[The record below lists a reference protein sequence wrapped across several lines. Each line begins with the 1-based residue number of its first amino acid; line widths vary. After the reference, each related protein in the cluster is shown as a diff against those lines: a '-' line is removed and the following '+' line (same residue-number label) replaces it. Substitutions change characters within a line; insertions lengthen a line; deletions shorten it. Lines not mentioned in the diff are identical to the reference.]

1 MPSLTT
7 KSIRGHEYH
16 YLREC
21 QRVNGK
27 PKIVW
32 QEYIGTRES
41 LVRRLTC
48 PEPQEAQLREFG
60 GSAACFDLAAELD
73 VVATIDRHVPK
84 RKRQGPTVGQYLVVA
99 ALNRCLAPCS
109 KARLADWYKRTILPR
124 LLGVRPAALTSQRFW
139 DNMSRVDEAALLRI
153 ESELSRTAVSRF
165 ELDLHFLL
173 FDCTNFFTFIDSFN
187 NRCEMAQ
194 RGKSKEGRANLRIV
208 GLALLVTA
216 DHNVPLFSHAYPGN
230 QHDSTTFQS
239 VAADLARRCRE
250 LGQGA
255 CDITLVFD
263 KGNNSQE
270 NLEAVGNGPCWFV
283 GSLVP
288 TQHAELLAVK
298 RSQMHRLDKRELPAV
313 WAWRTTKKLF
323 GVERIV
329 LVTYNRGLFNA
340 QRKTLVR
347 EINRRKRA
355 FHKLQSSLERAKGR
369 KAGKLP
375 TVAGTKKKVESLLSA
390 RHMKELFKAE
400 VTAAGDGLPQ
410 LTFNFDEAAWVN
422 LCKTLLGKTLLFTD
436 HEGWRDEQI
445 VLAYR
450 SQSHVE
456 AAFREMKDPRFLT
469 FRPSFHWTDQKLR
482 VHAFYCVLA
491 LMFLSLIR
499 RKLAKAGIALSIA
512 KMMEALTGIREVD
525 VLYPTPANA
534 PPRIRTILSTTDK
547 QQRAMLDVLELHRHR
562 PA

>member
-7 KSIRGHEYH
+7 KTIRGHEYY

-41 LVRRLTC
+41 LIRRLTC
-48 PEPQEAQLREFG
+48 PEPEEAVLREFG
-60 GSAACFDLAAELD
+60 GSAACFDMATELD

-84 RKRQGPTVGQYLVVA
+84 RKRQGATVGQYLVAA

-109 KARLADWYKRTILPR
+109 KTHLAAWYKRTVLPR
-124 LLGVRPAALTSQRFW
+124 LLGVPPAALTSQRFW
-139 DNMSRVDEAALLRI
+139 DNMSRVDEAALQRI
-153 ESELSRTAVSRF
+153 ESELSKTAVARF

-187 NRCEMAQ
+187 DRCEIAQ
-194 RGKSKEGRANLRIV
+194 RGKSKEGRTNLRLM

-239 VAADLARRCRE
+239 VASDLARRCRE

-263 KGNNSQE
+263 KGNNSRE
-270 NLEAVGNGPCWFV
+270 NLESVENGPCNFV

-288 TQHAELLAVK
+288 TQHPELLAVK

-313 WAWRTTKKLF
+313 WAWRTTKRLF

-329 LVTYNRGLFNA
+329 LVTYNRGLFTA

-347 EINRRKRA
+347 EV
-355 FHKLQSSLERAKGR
+355 SLERAATR

-375 TVAGTKKKVESLLSA
+375 TVASTKKKVESLLSA
-390 RHMKELFKAE
+390 RHMSELFKVE
-400 VTAAGDGLPQ
+400 VTAGEGGRPV
-410 LTFNFDEAAWVN
+410 LTFSFDEAAWVN
-422 LCKTLLGKTLLFTD
+422 LCQTLLGKTLLFTD
-436 HEGWRDEQI
+436 HESWRDEQI

-450 SQSHVE
+450 SPSHVE
-456 AAFREMKDPRFLT
+456 AAFRAMKDPRFLT

-491 LMFLSLIR
+491 LMILSLLR
-499 RKLAKAGIALSIA
+499 RKLDKAGIKVSIA
-512 KMMEALTGIREVD
+512 KMMEALTGIHEVD

-534 PPRIRTILSTTDK
+534 PPRIRTILSATNE
-547 QQRAMLDVLELHRHR
+547 QQRAMLDALNLHRYR
-562 PA
+562 SG

>member
-7 KSIRGHEYH
+7 KTIRGHEYH

-32 QEYIGTRES
+32 QEYIGSREK

-48 PEPQEAQLREFG
+48 PEPEEAVLREFG
-60 GSAACFDLAAELD
+60 GSAAYFDVAAELD

-84 RKRQGPTVGQYLVVA
+84 RKRQGPTVGQYLVTA

-109 KARLADWYKRTILPR
+109 KARLADWYKRTVLPR

-139 DNMSRVDEAALLRI
+139 DNMSRVDEAALQRI
-153 ESELSRTAVSRF
+153 ESELSRAAVSRF
-165 ELDLHFLL
+165 DLDLHLLL

-239 VAADLARRCRE
+239 VAADLARRCRD

-263 KGNNSQE
+263 KGNNSPE
-270 NLEAVGNGPCWFV
+270 NLEAVENGPYHFV

-288 TQHAELLAVK
+288 TQHPELLAVQ
-298 RSQMHRLDKRELPAV
+298 RSQMRRLDKRELPAV

-323 GVERIV
+323 GIDRTV

-347 EINRRKRA
+347 EINKRKRA
-355 FHKLQSSLERAKGR
+355 LHELQSSLERAAMR
-369 KAGKLP
+369 KAGKRP
-375 TVAGTKKKVESLLSA
+375 TVAGTKKKVQSLLSA
-390 RHMKELFKAE
+390 RHMGELFKAE
-400 VTAAGDGLPQ
+400 VAAGKDGLPR
-410 LTFNFDEAAWVN
+410 LTFTFEETAWVK
-422 LCKTLLGKTLLFTD
+422 LGQTLLGKTLLFTD
-436 HEGWRDEQI
+436 HEEWPDEKI

-456 AAFREMKDPRFLT
+456 AAFGEMKDPRFLT

-482 VHAFYCVLA
+482 VHTFYCVLA
-491 LMFLSLIR
+491 LMILSLLR
-499 RKLAKAGIALSIA
+499 RKLANGGIKVSIA
-512 KMMEALTGIREVD
+512 RMMEALTGIREVD

-534 PPRIRTILSTTDK
+534 LPRIRTILSATDK
-547 QQRAMLDVLELHRHR
+547 QQRAMLDALKLHRHR

>member
-7 KSIRGHEYH
+7 KTIRGHEYH

-48 PEPQEAQLREFG
+48 PEPQEAELREFG
-60 GSAACFDLAAELD
+60 GSAACFDVASELD
-73 VVATIDRHVPK
+73 LVATIDRHVPK
-84 RKRQGPTVGQYLVVA
+84 RKHQGPTVGQYLVVA

-109 KARLADWYKRTILPR
+109 KARLASWYKRTILPR
-124 LLGVRPAALTSQRFW
+124 LLGVRPAALSSQRFW
-139 DNMSRVDEAALLRI
+139 DNMSRVDEAALQRI

-165 ELDLHFLL
+165 DLDLHFLL
-173 FDCTNFFTFIDSFN
+173 FDCTNFFTFVDSFN
-187 NRCEMAQ
+187 DRCEMAQ

-239 VAADLARRCRE
+239 VAADLARRCRDV
-250 LGQGA
+250 GRGA
-255 CDITLVFD
+255 CDITLIFD

-270 NLEAVGNGPCWFV
+270 NLEAVENGPCHFV

-288 TQHAELLAVK
+288 TQHPELLAVK
-298 RSQMHRLDKRELPAV
+298 QSQMRRLDKRELPAV
-313 WAWRTTKKLF
+313 WAWRTTKKVF
-323 GVERIV
+323 GVERTV
-329 LVTYNRGLFNA
+329 VVTYNRGLFDA

-347 EINRRKRA
+347 EINKRKRA
-355 FHKLQSSLERAKGR
+355 LGKLQSALERAAQR
-369 KAGKLP
+369 RAGKLP
-375 TVAGTKKKVESLLSA
+375 TVDGTKKKVDALLSA
-390 RHMKELFKAE
+390 RHMGELFKAE
-400 VTAAGDGLPQ
+400 VTTGPDGLPR
-410 LTFNFDEAAWVN
+410 LAFAFEEDAWVH
-422 LCKTLLGKTLLFTD
+422 LCQTLLGKTLLFTD
-436 HEGWRDEQI
+436 REEWRDEQV

-482 VHAFYCVLA
+482 VHAFYCVVA
-491 LMFLSLIR
+491 LMILSLLR
-499 RKLAKAGIALSIA
+499 RKLAKAGIKASIA
-512 KMMEALTGIREVD
+512 KTMEALTGIREVD

-534 PPRIRTILSTTDK
+534 PPRIRTILSTTDNR
-547 QQRAMLDVLELHRHR
+547 QRAMLDALNLHRHR